1 MIIKGITYFDLT
13 FYFNNYSTIYKIFE
27 TMQKTVQT
35 LEKKESFLADR
46 ERRAY
51 EKKSFELYRF
61 EKRLRLVMKTFLSEN
76 ERRAINMRF
85 FKKMSLA
92 EISAKLRK
100 SNDDVVGLIN
110 SAFENI
116 VENYTQT

>member
-1 MIIKGITYFDLT
+1 MIKGITYFDLT
-13 FYFNNYSTIYKIFE
+13 FYFNNYSTIHKIFE
-27 TMQKTVQT
+27 SMQKTVQT
-35 LEKKESFLADR
+35 LEKKESFLSDR

-51 EKKSFELYRF
+51 EKKLFELYRF

-100 SNDDVVGLIN
+100 STDDVVELMN